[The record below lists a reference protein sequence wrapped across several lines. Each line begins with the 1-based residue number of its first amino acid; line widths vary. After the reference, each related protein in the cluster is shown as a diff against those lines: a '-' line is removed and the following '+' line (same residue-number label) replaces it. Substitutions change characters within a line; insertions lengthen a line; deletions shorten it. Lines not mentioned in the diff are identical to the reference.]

1 MKVLVIM
8 SVILF
13 IVGCDNA
20 MAIKDY
26 QDADKVTNDSWQD
39 TNKAEAEVLPDTN
52 DNTVQDTQADADI
65 EINDNQPD
73 NEQPDTAPGYEVQ
86 GNEVIDHVTGY
97 IWQKGQSTEKLTYEQ
112 AVSYCDNLVINDI
125 THWSIPT
132 IDQLRTIVRGCP
144 NTMTGGKCPI
154 SEACANSYTC
164 RPSDYCD
171 GCQEK
176 KDKTAYLEQGI
187 WDTTD
192 IKISSIIYYSSTIET
207 DGKITVWGLQISNAV
222 LFAGN
227 SKDNINAA
235 AYVKC
240 IKL

>member
-97 IWQKGQSTEKLTYEQ
+97 IWQKSQSTEKLTYEQ

-132 IDQLRTIVRGCP
+132 ISQLRTIIRDCP
-144 NTMTGGKCPI
+144 TVMIDGKCRVTDL
-154 SEACANSYTC
+154 CNSYKQC
-164 RPSDYCD
+164 WDNEDACSCILQQNKAPFI
-171 GCQEK
+171 
-176 KDKTAYLEQGI
+176 DKTI
-187 WDTTD
+187 WDLPADKDAKFYSNTENPDTMPGYKSYWLFG
-192 IKISSIIYYSSTIET
+192 IKAGAILSDASST
-207 DGKITVWGLQISNAV
+207 S
-222 LFAGN
+222 
-227 SKDNINAA
+227 